1 MKKRT
6 MPFWAG
12 PLLLL
17 AVLVGAFFLRQYI
30 YAKEEEKRNSPNN
43 GIQYAE
49 PVEDSHPAL
58 QYYNA
63 QIPGREILLAC
74 EDDLTD
80 DGLDELVVIYH
91 NPEETLKN
99 WMVALI
105 NRGGRDL

>member
-12 PLLLL
+12 PLLFL

-63 QIPGREILLAC
+63 QIPGQIGRASCRER
-74 EDDLTD
+74 
-80 DGLDELVVIYH
+80 V
-91 NPEETLKN
+91 
-99 WMVALI
+99 
-105 NRGGRDL
+105 